1 VPGLPLSLVADLLDV
16 VRDLAAVGD
25 PASFPTVALNS
36 VDGLVPADISTYNE
50 VDPTTGTTWA
60 ARPDSF
66 VASPAQV
73 AVFDAHQEEH
83 PLISFMQ
90 RTGDGSARRISDVL
104 SNDTFRRGVLYR
116 EFYGPLGIEYQ
127 MAVALAMPTPT
138 IVAIALNRGS
148 TDFSDRERRT
158 LDTLRPHLVQA
169 WQQARNGARLS
180 RLLATAVDVVSALG
194 TRVLLLGSEMEE
206 LTPGTAVTL
215 YRYFGRPSRDHP
227 LPPRVATWVYSER
240 TRLAGP
246 HPPSLSRAL
255 HAQRDGGQL
264 TLRYLAAAKAH
275 PEALLMTE
283 TDAAQSDDRPVPFGI
298 TRRESE
304 ILNLAAT
311 GATNASI
318 GTALHISAGTV
329 KKHLDNIYR
338 KLGVRSRV
346 EAIAFLANTPQ
357 IGSGWS

>member
-1 VPGLPLSLVADLLDV
+1 VAELLDV

-50 VDPTTGTTWA
+50 VDPVTGTAWA

-83 PLISFMQ
+83 PLISYMQ

-104 SNDTFRRGVLYR
+104 SNDTFRSNVLYR

-127 MAVALAMPTPT
+127 MAVALA
-138 IVAIALNRGS
+138 
-148 TDFSDRERRT
+148 
-158 LDTLRPHLVQA
+158 
-169 WQQARNGARLS
+169 
-180 RLLATAVDVVSALG
+180 
-194 TRVLLLGSEMEE
+194 
-206 LTPGTAVTL
+206 
-215 YRYFGRPSRDHP
+215 
-227 LPPRVATWVYSER
+227 
-240 TRLAGP
+240 
-246 HPPSLSRAL
+246 
-255 HAQRDGGQL
+255 
-264 TLRYLAAAKAH
+264 
-275 PEALLMTE
+275 LLMTE
-283 TDAAQSDDRPVPFGI
+283 TTAARPDDRPVPFGI

-304 ILNLAAT
+304 ILHLAAT

-318 GTALHISAGTV
+318 GATLHISPGTV

-346 EAIAFLANTPQ
+346 EAIAFIATTPQ